1 MMSRYRTSE
10 VDNRDASQIYD
21 YLEARIEFMKRR
33 IIELENE
40 NRSLRHEPCHGHCM
54 ALLESA

>member
-1 MMSRYRTSE
+1 MNRYRTNE

-21 YLEARIEFMKRR
+21 YLESRIEFMKRR

-40 NRSLRHEPCHGHCM
+40 NRSLRHEQRQGHCM
-54 ALLESA
+54 PVLESA